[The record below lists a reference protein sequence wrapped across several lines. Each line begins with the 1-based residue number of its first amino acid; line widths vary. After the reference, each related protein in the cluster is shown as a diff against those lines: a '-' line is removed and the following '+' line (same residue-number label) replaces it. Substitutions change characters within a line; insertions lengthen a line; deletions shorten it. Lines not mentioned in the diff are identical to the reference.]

1 MTNYLFSISK
11 KGKNQEAKKAV
22 LKEFF
27 NYSDQKKA
35 ITKAARE
42 SANDQKILV
51 EKYNRLVKVGQ

>member
-1 MTNYLFSISK
+1 MMKYILSIVK
-11 KGKNQEAKKAV
+11 KNKNQEAKEAV

-42 SANDQKILV
+42 SADDQKILV
-51 EKYNRLVKVGQ
+51 EKYNRLVRVGQ

>member
-1 MTNYLFSISK
+1 MINFILSIVK
-11 KGKNQEAKKAV
+11 KNKNQEAKETI

-51 EKYNRLVKVGQ
+51 EKYDRLVRVQ